1 MKLCGKFKEWR
12 QQMHRQIDI
21 FGVTALG
28 ILASL
33 RLYFLWKAAAIFKTM
48 NMEILFLMIV
58 TGWWFFASI
67 AFLWIYFETP
77 DMENK

>member
-21 FGVTALG
+21 FGVIALG